1 MLLTGLLLF
10 LALIVAAAMS
20 FAAEGVRR
28 FAPSVF
34 CPEYETLVEVKG
46 NGCFA
51 LDDERRVG
59 SAWGTCL
66 RACMGEAP
74 RKHTADRPVLRVLP
88 GGRATRVA
96 G

>member
-1 MLLTGLLLF
+1 MLLTGLLLL
-10 LALIVAAAMS
+10 LALIVAAAIC

-28 FAPSVF
+28 FAPSMF
-34 CPEYETLVEVKG
+34 CPEHETLVEVKG

-59 SAWGTCL
+59 SAWGSCQ
-66 RACMGEAP
+66 RPCVAEAP
-74 RKHTADRPVLRVLP
+74 RKRVGGPPVLRVLR
-88 GGRATRVA
+88 GGRDTRVA